1 MATTD
6 KRLNVTELDFD
17 NIKSNLKTFMRNQDE
32 FTDYDFEGSGINA
45 LLDVLAYNTHYLAMN
60 VNMAANEMFL
70 DTASVR
76 ASVVSHAKTLG
87 YTPNSARASSGTV
100 NVTLNTFPSTLTTA
114 TIPRDTVF
122 TSTVDD
128 VSYQFRT
135 LADYQTTVANGILSF
150 SNIPIHEG
158 TMVKNRYTV
167 DTKNVEQKF
176 KLTNQ
181 NADTTSLKVQVFS
194 DASATA
200 FTTYTLATDITKA
213 GSTSNVYFL
222 QECDDGQF
230 EIYFGDGIVGRALSD
245 NNVVVME
252 YLVTNKAIANGA
264 KNFQTTATI
273 SGVTDITTATVS
285 VASGGAERESIQSI
299 KLNAPLDYA
308 AQGRAVTPEDYKTII
323 PKVYANTKSVQV
335 WGGEDNSTPV
345 FGRSYISIVPTSGS
359 ITASAKEQIV
369 KDLKDEYTIASVT
382 PVIVDPVTTFIRLG
396 VTFKYNKKNTTKAS
410 ETLISNVTETLQN
423 YDTNN
428 LQKFDGVF
436 RHSQVTGLV
445 DDTDESIL
453 SNITTVKLSQFFTPT
468 LNVNTKYELE
478 FNNAIYNPHS
488 GHAST
493 EGGVLSSTGF
503 TISGDANEMFLN
515 DDGNGVI
522 RMFYYTDGTTITY
535 KDETAGTI
543 DYNTGKI
550 ELTALNIT
558 SVSSVDGAT
567 SSKIRIVV
575 TPNSTDVVAVRN
587 QILQIDFTN
596 STVASSEDT
605 IAGGG
610 ASAGVGYTT
619 ATSYESTSAST
630 SSGY

>member
-1 MATTD
+1 MASTD

-17 NIKSNLKTFMRNQDE
+17 DIKTNLKTFMRNQDE

-45 LLDVLAYNTHYLAMN
+45 LMDLLAYNTHYLAMN

-87 YTPNSARASSGTV
+87 YTPNSARAPIGTI
-100 NVTLNTFPSTLTTA
+100 NVSLNSFPSTLTTA
-114 TIPRDTVF
+114 TIPAETVF
-122 TSTVDD
+122 TASVDD
-128 VSYQFRT
+128 VSYQFVT
-135 LADYQTTVANGILSF
+135 ISEVTIPVANGILSF
-150 SNIPIHEG
+150 SNIPIYEG
-158 TMVKNRYTV
+158 TFTKNRYTV
-167 DTKNVEQKF
+167 DIKNVDQKF
-176 KLTNQ
+176 KLTSDR
-181 NADTTSLKVQVFS
+181 ADTTTLKVQVFDS
-194 DASATA
+194 ASSSN
-200 FTTYTLATDITKA
+200 FTTYTLATDITQV

-222 QECDDGQF
+222 QECGDGRF
-230 EIYFGDGIVGRALSD
+230 EVYFGDGIVGRALSD
-245 NNVVVME
+245 NNVVVLS
-252 YLVTNKAIANGA
+252 YVVTNKTKANGA
-264 KNFQTTATI
+264 TNFRTTATI
-273 SGVTDITTATVS
+273 SGITNVTTTTVS
-285 VASGGAERESIQSI
+285 AASGGAEPESIQSI

-345 FGRSYISIVPTSGS
+345 YGRTYISIVPTAGS
-359 ITASAKEQIV
+359 ITAAAKEQIV
-369 KDLKDEYTIASVT
+369 KDLKGTYAIASVT
-382 PVIVDPVTTFIRLG
+382 PVIVNPITTFVRLG
-396 VTFKYNKKNTTKAS
+396 VNFKFNKKNTTKTS
-410 ETLISNVTETLQN
+410 ETLISNVTKSLQN
-423 YDTNN
+423 YDTEN

-436 RHSQVTGLV
+436 RHSQVTGLI
-445 DDTDESIL
+445 DDTDDSIL
-453 SNITTVKLSQFFTPT
+453 SNITTVKLSQFITPS
-468 LNVNTKYELE
+468 LNVNTKYTLE
-478 FNNAIYNPHS
+478 FNNAIYNPHT
-488 GHAST
+488 GHASA

-503 TISGDANEMFLN
+503 KISGNSNEMFLN
-515 DDGNGVI
+515 DNGQGVV

-535 KDETAGTI
+535 QDETAGTI
-543 DYNTGKI
+543 NYKTGVI

-558 SVSSVDGAT
+558 SISSVDGAS

-587 QILQIDFTN
+587 QILQIDFANT
-596 STVASSEDT
+596 TVESSEDT

-619 ATSYESTSAST
+619 TSSYTPTTSST

>member
-87 YTPNSARASSGTV
+87 YTPNSVRAPSATV
-100 NVTLNTFPSTLTTA
+100 NVTLNNFPSSLSTA

-135 LADYQTTVANGILSF
+135 LSDFQTTVANGILSF

-181 NADTTSLKVQVFS
+181 NADTTSLKVQVFA

-213 GSTSNVYFL
+213 GSTANVYFL

-252 YLVTNKAIANGA
+252 YLVTNKTAANGA

-273 SGVTDITTATVS
+273 SGITDVTTTTVS

-359 ITASAKEQIV
+359 ITAAAKEQIV
-369 KDLKDEYTIASVT
+369 KDLKNEYTIASVT
-382 PVIVDPVTTFIRLG
+382 PVIVDPVTTFVRLG

-423 YDTNN
+423 YDTDN

-436 RHSQVTGLV
+436 RHSQVTGLI

-478 FNNAIYNPHS
+478 FNNAVYNPHS
-488 GHAST
+488 GHASS

-503 TISGDANEMFLN
+503 TISGDTNEMFLN

-558 SVSSVDGAT
+558 SVSNVDGAAST
-567 SSKIRIVV
+567 RVRIVV

>member
-1 MATTD
+1 
-6 KRLNVTELDFD
+6 
-17 NIKSNLKTFMRNQDE
+17 
-32 FTDYDFEGSGINA
+32 
-45 LLDVLAYNTHYLAMN
+45 
-60 VNMAANEMFL
+60 MFL

-87 YTPNSARASSGTV
+87 YTPNSVRAPSATV
-100 NVTLNTFPSTLTTA
+100 NVTLNNFPSSLSTA

-135 LADYQTTVANGILSF
+135 LSDFQTTVANGILSF

-181 NADTTSLKVQVFS
+181 NADTTSLKVQVFA

-252 YLVTNKAIANGA
+252 YLVTNKTAANGA

-273 SGVTDITTATVS
+273 SGVTDVTTTTVS

-369 KDLKDEYTIASVT
+369 KDLKNEYTIASVT
-382 PVIVDPVTTFIRLG
+382 PVIVDPVTTFVRLG

-423 YDTNN
+423 YDTDN

-436 RHSQVTGLV
+436 RHSQVTGLI

-478 FNNAIYNPHS
+478 FNNAVYNPHS
-488 GHAST
+488 GHASS

-503 TISGDANEMFLN
+503 TISGDTNEMFLN

-558 SVSSVDGAT
+558 SVSNVDGAAST
-567 SSKIRIVV
+567 RVRIVV

>member
-1 MATTD
+1 MASTD

-17 NIKSNLKTFMRNQDE
+17 DIKTNLKTFMRNQDE

-45 LLDVLAYNTHYLAMN
+45 LMDLLAYNTHYLAMN

-87 YTPNSARASSGTV
+87 YTPNSARAPIGTI
-100 NVTLNTFPSTLTTA
+100 NVSLNNFPSTLTTA
-114 TIPRDTVF
+114 TIPAETVF

-128 VSYQFRT
+128 VSYQFVT
-135 LADYQTTVANGILSF
+135 ISEVTTPVANGILSF
-150 SNIPIHEG
+150 SNIPIYEG
-158 TMVKNRYTV
+158 TYTKNRYTV
-167 DTKNVEQKF
+167 DVKNVDQKF
-176 KLTNQ
+176 KLTSDR
-181 NADTTSLKVQVFS
+181 ADTTTLKVQVFDS
-194 DASATA
+194 ASSSNFA
-200 FTTYTLATDITKA
+200 TYTLATDITQVS
-213 GSTSNVYFL
+213 STSNVYFL
-222 QECDDGQF
+222 QECGDGRF

-245 NNVVVME
+245 NNVVVLS
-252 YLVTNKAIANGA
+252 YVVTNKTKANGA
-264 KNFQTTATI
+264 TNFRTTATI
-273 SGVTDITTATVS
+273 SGITDVTTTTVS
-285 VASGGAERESIQSI
+285 VASGGAEPESIQSI

-345 FGRSYISIVPTSGS
+345 YGRTYISIVPTAGS
-359 ITASAKEQIV
+359 ITAAAKEQIV
-369 KDLKDEYTIASVT
+369 KDLKGTYAIASVT
-382 PVIVDPVTTFIRLG
+382 PVIVDSVTTFVRLG
-396 VTFKYNKKNTTKAS
+396 VNFKFNKKNTTKTS
-410 ETLISNVTETLQN
+410 ETLISNVTKSLQN
-423 YDTNN
+423 YDTEN

-436 RHSQVTGLV
+436 RHSQVTGLI
-445 DDTDESIL
+445 DDTDDSIL
-453 SNITTVKLSQFFTPT
+453 SNITTVKLSQFITPS
-468 LNVNTKYELE
+468 LNVNTKYTLE
-478 FNNAIYNPHS
+478 FNNAIYNPHT
-488 GHAST
+488 GHAAA

-503 TISGDANEMFLN
+503 KISGNSNEMFLN
-515 DDGNGVI
+515 DDGQGVV

-535 KDETAGTI
+535 QDETAGTI
-543 DYNTGKI
+543 NYKTGVI

-558 SVSSVDGAT
+558 SISSVDGAS

-575 TPNSTDVVAVRN
+575 TPDSTDVVAVRN
-587 QILQIDFTN
+587 QILEIDFANT
-596 STVASSEDT
+596 TVESSEDT

-619 ATSYESTSAST
+619 TSSYTPTTSST